1 MPDLSLEEGT
11 FLVRIARTTIAS
23 FFATGRIPEIRPPY
37 PKLEEKS
44 GAFVTLNT
52 YPEGELRGCIG
63 FPEPLLPLYKAVMRA
78 ALAAAFE
85 DPRFPPLSESEL
97 SEVVIEVSVLTPPE
111 RIDLIPE
118 SREDLPK
125 LIEVGRHGL
134 IVRKGPFSGL
144 LLPQVAVEYSWD
156 PAEFLDHTCLKAGL
170 RPKCW
175 LTEGIEVY
183 RFSAI
188 VFAEESPNGEVVLR
202 EEIG

>member
-1 MPDLSLEEGT
+1 MHELSLEEGA
-11 FLVRIARTTIAS
+11 FLVRIARATITS
-23 FFATGRIPEIRPPY
+23 FLTIKRVPEIRPPY

-63 FPEPLLPLYKAVMRA
+63 FPEPIYPLYRAVMRA

-85 DPRFPPLSESEL
+85 DPRFPPLAEEEL
-97 SEVVIEVSVLTPPE
+97 GRVVVEVSVLTPPE
-111 RIDLIPE
+111 RIDSISE
-118 SREDLPK
+118 RREELPR
-125 LIEVGRHGL
+125 LVEVGRHGL
-134 IVRKGPFSGL
+134 IVRRGPYSGL

-156 PAEFLDHTCLKAGL
+156 STEFLDHTCLKAGL
-170 RPKCW
+170 RPRCW
-175 LTEGIEVY
+175 LADGTEVY

-188 VFAEESPNGEVVLR
+188 VFAEESPNGRVILR